1 MLSLCVN
8 DENEVGGWRHPTRA
22 PGCERR
28 GQGRGVQAQPSPCWL
43 APIIQG
49 RGVWA
54 KPCCCSTQSFH
65 ETLACWNPNFSHS
78 AHTIVSRASVALHT
92 TTSIQQTNKWATQ
105 CNYFHNLRW
114 SEPTALSSPLHPSP
128 WGGRWEGEKKRM
140 LTQSIVRVLALPE
153 RPLWRASWV
162 HLILLMLQIRV

>member
-1 MLSLCVN
+1 MLNLCVN

-28 GQGRGVQAQPSPCWL
+28 GQGKGVQAQPSPPCWPV
-43 APIIQG
+43 PIIQG

-78 AHTIVSRASVALHT
+78 AHTIVSRASVALQPHQ
-92 TTSIQQTNKWATQ
+92 SNRQTNEQLNATIFTIYVEANPQ
-105 CNYFHNLRW
+105 PC
-114 SEPTALSSPLHPSP
+114 LHHSIP

-153 RPLWRASWV
+153 RPLWRASWA